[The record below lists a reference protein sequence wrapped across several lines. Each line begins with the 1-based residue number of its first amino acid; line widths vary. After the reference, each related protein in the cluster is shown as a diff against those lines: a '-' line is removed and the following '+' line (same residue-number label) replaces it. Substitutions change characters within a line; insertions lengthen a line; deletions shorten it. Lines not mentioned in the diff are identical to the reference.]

1 MFSTLFYNPIY
12 NLFVLILDF
21 ITSDVGIAI
30 ILVTIVVK
38 FILFPLAKQ
47 SIKTQ
52 IGMKKIKPELDAL
65 QQKYGK
71 KPSPEKRQEM
81 AMEMMALYRDNNVRP
96 FSSFLMLLIQL
107 PVLIALYWIFYKGGL
122 PEINADILYSFV
134 QVPEQVNM
142 MFLGLVDLTAQKNLL
157 LALVTGLV
165 QAAHSY
171 VAIDV
176 PAKTGNENGT
186 EEFTRNLTLQMKYGL
201 PILIAG
207 TAYFFGAAIALYLI
221 TSTLFML
228 FQEYLVRKDKA
239 ELKATA

>member
-30 ILVTIVVK
+30 ILVTVVIK

-52 IGMKKIKPELDAL
+52 IGMKKIKPQLDAI
-65 QQKYGK
+65 QKKYGK
-71 KPSPEKRQEM
+71 KPEREKRQEM
-81 AMEMMALYRDNNVRP
+81 AMEMMQLYRDNNVRP
-96 FSSFLMLLIQL
+96 FSSFFMLLIQL

-134 QVPEQVNM
+134 QIPDQVNM
-142 MFLGLVDLTAQKNLL
+142 MFLGILDLEAQRNVLL
-157 LALVTGLV
+157 GILAGIV

-171 VAIDV
+171 IAIDV
-176 PAKTGNENGT
+176 PEKTENQTGT

-207 TAYFFGAAIALYLI
+207 TAYYFGAAIALYLI

-228 FQEYLVRKDKA
+228 FQEWLVRKEKA
-239 ELKATA
+239 ELKNN